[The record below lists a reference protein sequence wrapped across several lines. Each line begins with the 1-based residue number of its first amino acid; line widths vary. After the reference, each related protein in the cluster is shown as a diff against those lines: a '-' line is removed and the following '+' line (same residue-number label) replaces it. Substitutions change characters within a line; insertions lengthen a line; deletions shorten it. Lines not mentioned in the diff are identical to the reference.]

1 MITLK
6 VNGESHELDVSPEMP
21 LLWALRDRLH
31 LDRHKIRLRQG
42 DVRRVHGA
50 Y

>member
-21 LLWALRDRLH
+21 LLWALPPPVQL
-31 LDRHKIRLRQG
+31 
-42 DVRRVHGA
+42 V
-50 Y
+50 